1 MKKYVLVIFLNC
13 LLFNIGFAQ
22 TSLWKL
28 EGKGTTMYIGG
39 TIHLLSPD
47 DYPLP
52 AEYDS
57 AFTHAEKLIFEADI
71 AQMENPE
78 VAKSLF
84 LKAMYSDER
93 TLKTVLNE
101 ENYSALEKESHELK
115 VPLAQMDQFKPSI
128 VIMTLMMMKMQEM
141 GLTAEGVDKHFY
153 AKAREQEK
161 PVEFLE
167 TLEEQIDMLVNMG
180 EGNENEFV
188 KYSLTDFENMEK
200 ELNDMTATW
209 RDGSSR
215 TMIKQAK
222 TMKKEF
228 PDIYKSLLTDRN
240 TAWLPKIETYLEDET
255 VEYMLV
261 GVMHLLGKDGILKML
276 EKSGYSVEQ
285 VEF

>member
-1 MKKYVLVIFLNC
+1 MKKFT
-13 LLFNIGFAQ
+13 LLFYLTFFFFNCAFSQ
-22 TSLWKL
+22 TSLWKV
-28 EGKGTTMYIGG
+28 EGKGTTLYIGG
-39 TIHLLSPD
+39 TIHLLSHD

-52 AEYDS
+52 VEYDS
-57 AFTHAEKLIFEADI
+57 AFIRSEKLVFEADI

-84 LKAMYSDER
+84 LKAMYADDR
-93 TLKTVLNE
+93 TLKSVLEE
-101 ENYSALEKESHELK
+101 ENYAALEKEASALG
-115 VPLAQMDQFKPSI
+115 VPLEQMDSFKPSI
-128 VIMTLMMMKMQEM
+128 VVMTLMMMKMQEM

-153 AKAREQEK
+153 AKAREEERQ
-161 PVEFLE
+161 VEFLE
-167 TLEEQIDMLVNMG
+167 TLDEQIDMLVNMG

-188 KYSLTDFENMEK
+188 KYSLKDFENMEK
-200 ELNDMTATW
+200 ELSEMTATW

-240 TAWLPKIETYLEDET
+240 NAWLPKIEIYLEDET
-255 VEYMLV
+255 IEYILV

-276 EKSGYSVEQ
+276 EKRGYSVEQ
-285 VEF
+285 VKI